1 MTMLTR
7 YFICCFCATFFF
19 ISLNAQSATSKK
31 SKPKTSV
38 APKTTVEGRAVT
50 LPLKNNCEANVSV
63 FAGKREDLKNPQL
76 KNYGGLSKNT
86 VFIKEN
92 DVVCIMKSSKPLS
105 CVDIKPGITALEIN
119 SSGTVIS
126 KK

>member
-1 MTMLTR
+1 M
-7 YFICCFCATFFF
+7 
-19 ISLNAQSATSKK
+19 SLNAQSTASKK

-38 APKTTVEGRAVT
+38 APKATVEGKAVT
-50 LPLKNNCEANVSV
+50 LSLKNNCEANVSV

-92 DVVCIMKSSKPLS
+92 DVVCIIKGGKPLS
-105 CVDIKPGITALEIN
+105 CADIKPGTASLAIN